1 MIADIL
7 NMLVTR
13 KDFFLGLL
21 LEHIEISF
29 LAILIAIIVGGTVG
43 ILISEFQRSA
53 KPTLSVINFLYT
65 IPSISMLGFL
75 IPFSGIGNATAVIAL
90 TIYALLPMVRNT
102 HTGITNVDPAILEAA
117 KGMGSTRAQILFQIK
132 LPLAMPVIMSGVR
145 SMITMTI
152 ALGGIASFIGAGGLG
167 VAIYRGITTNNT
179 AMTMAGSLLIAVLA
193 LVVDFVLGF
202 IEKRLQVRN
211 EKKKKQNRYAGV
223 TALALVVCIAAVSF
237 FRGSAD
243 DTIRIATK
251 PMTEQYVLG
260 EMLKL
265 MIEEDTDLTVEL
277 TQGVGGGTS
286 NIEPA
291 MESGE
296 FDLYPEYTGT
306 AWNMVLKE
314 DSVYTEDY
322 FAELQSRYQEEL
334 DMDWVG
340 MYGFNNTYGIV
351 VRREIAEEYD
361 LQTYSDLQKADDQ
374 LIFGAEYD
382 FFEREDGYDAFC
394 KTYGLDFGE
403 TMDMDIGLKYQALNE
418 GKIDVMVIF
427 TTDGQLAESDVVV
440 LTDDRGFY
448 PSYLCGNVVR
458 QEVLDAHPELEEELN
473 KLSGIISDADMAE
486 MNYEVETL
494 GEEPKDVAEAFLTE
508 RGLLTGEK

>member
-1 MIADIL
+1 MVQDIF
-7 NMLVTR
+7 NILVSR

-21 LEHIEISF
+21 TEHIEISF
-29 LAILIAIIVGGTVG
+29 LAIFIAIIFGGIVG
-43 ILISEFQRSA
+43 ILISEFQSSA
-53 KPTLSVINFLYT
+53 KPTLGVINFLYT

-75 IPFSGIGNATAVIAL
+75 IPFSGVGNVTAIIAL

-117 KGMGSTRAQILFQIK
+117 KGMGSTRAQILFKIK
-132 LPLAMPVIMSGVR
+132 LPLAMPVIMSGIR
-145 SMITMTI
+145 SMVTMTI

-179 AMTMAGSLLIAVLA
+179 AMTMAGSLLIALLA
-193 LVVDFVLGF
+193 LVVDFILGF
-202 IEKRLQVRN
+202 IEKRMQVRS
-211 EKKKKQNRYAGV
+211 EKKKKQNCVAGV
-223 TALALVVCIAAVSF
+223 IAIILILCMVVVSF
-237 FRGSAD
+237 FTGTSSN
-243 DTIRIATK
+243 TIKIATK

-265 MIEEDTDLTVEL
+265 LIEEDTDLNVEL

-314 DSVYTEDY
+314 ESVYTEDY
-322 FAELQSRYQEEL
+322 FEELQSRYQEEL

-351 VRREIAEEYD
+351 VRSEIAEKYD
-361 LQTYSDLQKADDQ
+361 LKTYSDLKDVADQ
-374 LIFGAEYD
+374 LVFGAEYD
-382 FFEREDGYDAFC
+382 FFEREDGYDTFC
-394 KTYGLDFGE
+394 ETYNLTFKE
-403 TMDMDIGLKYQALNE
+403 TMDMDIGLKYQALNQ

-440 LTDDRGFY
+440 LEDDKNFY

-458 QEVLDAHPELEEELN
+458 QEILDEYPELTEELN
-473 KLSGIISDADMAE
+473 KLSGIISDADMAQ

-494 GEEPKDVAEAFLTE
+494 GSEPKDVAKDFLKE
-508 RGLLTGEK
+508 KGLLSGE